1 MFLPESLRLMCYV
14 DDPLAALRGSEEDR
28 KLNAAIMALVWSALG
43 FKLAF
48 AKGQL
53 NKTVSWIGGT
63 LTMEPNGVMAALK
76 DSLVSDIIIDLG
88 KFAKLNVI
96 SVKELQSILG
106 KLNHAAGLL
115 ILMRPFM
122 EPLYAALRDHL
133 SGKQSNAP
141 PNTVWT
147 RQFAP
152 SLLWFRAFFRNQ
164 GSHLE
169 RVFTTSAYLRQGT
182 EVEIGTDAPPWGMGG
197 WLSIDGAITH
207 YFADMVTQADADKYG
222 FKIGDSNGQQI
233 WECLAILVAIDAWSR
248 HWLRER
254 VVLKL
259 RGDNVGALIMVIKMR
274 PPDPAHAI
282 IARELA
288 LRMAAMSFPPDAI
301 HTPGVSHVIADKLSR
316 VYMPGAAGKADAS
329 VHHALAKAV
338 RATVPVRDDRWY
350 MVQ

>member
-1 MFLPESLRLMCYV
+1 
-14 DDPLAALRGSEEDR
+14 
-28 KLNAAIMALVWSALG
+28 
-43 FKLAF
+43 
-48 AKGQL
+48 
-53 NKTVSWIGGT
+53 
-63 LTMEPNGVMAALK
+63 
-76 DSLVSDIIIDLG
+76 
-88 KFAKLNVI
+88 
-96 SVKELQSILG
+96 
-106 KLNHAAGLL
+106 
-115 ILMRPFM
+115 
-122 EPLYAALRDHL
+122 
-133 SGKQSNAP
+133 
-141 PNTVWT
+141 
-147 RQFAP
+147 
-152 SLLWFRAFFRNQ
+152 
-164 GSHLE
+164 
-169 RVFTTSAYLRQGT
+169 
-182 EVEIGTDAPPWGMGG
+182 MGG
-197 WLSIDGAITH
+197 WLSINGTITH
-207 YFADMVTQADADKYG
+207 YFADKVTQADADKYG

-233 WECLAILVAIDAWSR
+233 WERLAILVAIDAWSR

-338 RATVPVRDDRWY
+338 RTTIPVRNDGWY